1 MENVAAP
8 VAAPKQKNPILAA
21 IGSFFIPG
29 LGQVYN
35 GEGFIKGLLYLIGTL
50 IGFMIL
56 FIPGL
61 AIWIYGIYNA
71 YKVAK
76 NMNMGIVPYK
86 ETTTINLAIY
96 IVVYLI
102 ILGIYLVIFVI
113 YFVILSAI
121 ITAFVFGMVGG
132 ISGSSY

>member
-8 VAAPKQKNPILAA
+8 VTAPKQKNPILAA

-35 GEGFIKGLLYLIGTL
+35 GEGFVKGLLYLIGTL
-50 IGFMIL
+50 IGWIIL

-61 AIWIYGIYNA
+61 AIWLFGIYKA

-76 NMNMGIVPYK
+76 DMNAGIVPYK

-96 IVVYLI
+96 IVIALI
-102 ILGIYLVIFVI
+102 IYGIYLVAIIIF
-113 YFVILSAI
+113 SAI
-121 ITAFVFGMVGG
+121 IAAFIFGMT
-132 ISGSSY
+132 GSSYSYNY

>member
-8 VAAPKQKNPILAA
+8 VAAPKQKNPLLAA

-35 GEGFIKGLLYLIGTL
+35 GEGFVKGLLYLIGTL
-50 IGFMIL
+50 IGYIIL
-56 FIPGL
+56 FIPGF
-61 AIWIYGIYNA
+61 AIWLFGIYKA

-76 NMNMGIVPYK
+76 DMNAGIVPFK

-96 IVVYLI
+96 IVIALI
-102 ILGIYLVIFVI
+102 IYGIYVVAIIIF
-113 YFVILSAI
+113 SAI
-121 ITAFVFGMVGG
+121 IAAFVFGMVGG
-132 ISGSSY
+132 TTSYNYNY